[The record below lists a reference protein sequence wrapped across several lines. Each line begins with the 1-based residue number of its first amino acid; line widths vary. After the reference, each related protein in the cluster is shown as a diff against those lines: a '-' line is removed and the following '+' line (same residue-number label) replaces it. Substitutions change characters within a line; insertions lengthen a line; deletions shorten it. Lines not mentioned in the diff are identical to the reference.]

1 MLGSPA
7 TRWWSTITSRPKAG
21 VLEEGASGTADA
33 SQSAEIVAMSRARM
47 TRASRPL
54 DALPLVSMAASFA
67 NSEELSV
74 ASSRAFTQRWPHAG
88 RNRTVPERNNI
99 IRTRIVFSPSWFRKG
114 WSLHNEDYPSALQ
127 AIKIEANLLSV
138 TCLVEDFAVK
148 LGGLGLA
155 DFIQYFWPRFGEVFH
170 AVGFLSIRT

>member
-33 SQSAEIVAMSRARM
+33 SQSAEIEAMSRARM
-47 TRASRPL
+47 TWASGPL
-54 DALPLVSMAASFA
+54 DALPLVSMALSFA

-88 RNRTVPERNNI
+88 RNRIVPERNDI

-114 WSLHNEDYPSALQ
+114 WSLHDEDYP
-127 AIKIEANLLSV
+127 LSV
-138 TCLVEDFAVK
+138 AGDSNRGELVGCFLCCRGFPRKAWRPWS
-148 LGGLGLA
+148 GGL
-155 DFIQYFWPRFGEVFH
+155 Y
-170 AVGFLSIRT
+170 